1 MNNYIFKR
9 LDESLMHLLP
19 PLYKDAL
26 DVEITVD
33 QVVKK
38 FDTADYS
45 GKKNI
50 SFVAIDE
57 DTNMIAAIY
66 PVFPAIIRYNNE
78 DILCGQ
84 VGDLMTHSLHRRKGL
99 FLKLAELTHQLAK
112 EEGLKLIFTFTY
124 GENTAFQGFIQRL
137 GFFHKECLNSYKLP
151 VGTIPL
157 CRILKKTSATAAL
170 YELYLKTLFALFYHR
185 QRSFDLQ
192 CSKNGYLLK
201 NKAFFDYK
209 LSYSA
214 GHIIRFYESFIWF
227 KLTKYGSA
235 SVGDI
240 ADDTDP
246 GKIID
251 RFKRFC
257 FLAGI
262 RAIQIETSADT
273 ALDIYLRSGNTF
285 SNDYHLSMLKI
296 DNDVPCENF
305 KFVFGDLD
313 NF

>member
-1 MNNYIFKR
+1 MNNYVFKR

-26 DVEITVD
+26 DVENTVD
-33 QVVKK
+33 QVMKK
-38 FDTADYS
+38 FDTDDYS

-50 SFVAIDE
+50 AFVAIDE

-66 PVFPAIIRYNNE
+66 PVFPSIIRYDNK

-99 FLKLAELTHQLAK
+99 FLKLAELTHNLAK
-112 EEGLKLIFTFTY
+112 EEGLRLIFTFTY
-124 GENTAFQGFIQRL
+124 GENCAYQGFIQKL
-137 GFFHKECLNSYKLP
+137 GFFHKECLNSYKIP
-151 VGTIPL
+151 VRTIPL
-157 CRILKKTSATAAL
+157 CRILKKTRATAAL
-170 YELYLKTLFALFYHR
+170 YNLYLKILVALFYQR
-185 QRSFDLQ
+185 QRSFDVQ
-192 CSKNGYLLK
+192 DAKNGHLLK

-214 GHIIRFYESFIWF
+214 GHIIQFDKSSIWF

-240 ADDTDP
+240 SDFSDP
-246 GKIID
+246 GKIIA

-273 ALDIYLRSGNTF
+273 DLDLYLRSEHTF
-285 SNDYHLSMLKI
+285 SKDYHLSMLKI
-296 DNDVPCENF
+296 DKDVPCENL